1 MIKTLPIAAFA
12 VFAAILPGC
21 SKQAAPTQNTSAG
34 TMTNMAMPTE
44 PRVGK
49 ATGTVTAID
58 EATGKITLDH
68 SQVPELQWPAMK
80 MGFGAKPEQ
89 LKGLAVGD
97 KVVFGFTMTGTNAEI
112 STISKQ

>member
-1 MIKTLPIAAFA
+1 MTKVLTIVALPALLVVA
-12 VFAAILPGC
+12 GC
-21 SKQAAPTQNTSAG
+21 SKPAEQAATPTASNA
-34 TMTNMAMPTE
+34 MANMEMSTASKT
-44 PRVGK
+44 GK

-58 EATGKITLDH
+58 TATGKITLDH
-68 SQVPELQWPAMK
+68 SPVPELQWPAMT

-97 KVVFGFTMTGTNAEI
+97 KVAFEFTMKGTTAEI

>member
-1 MIKTLPIAAFA
+1 MTRTLQIAALA
-12 VFAAILPGC
+12 VLTAILPGC
-21 SKQAAPTQNTSAG
+21 SKQAAPVQEKIADS
-34 TMTNMAMPTE
+34 MTNMAMSTE

-58 EATGKITLDH
+58 DAMGKITLDH
-68 SQVPELQWPAMK
+68 SPVPELQWPAMT

-97 KVVFGFTMTGTNAEI
+97 KVVFEFTTTGTSAEI
-112 STISKQ
+112 SSISKQ

>member
-12 VFAAILPGC
+12 VLAAILPGC

-68 SQVPELQWPAMK
+68 SPVPELQWPAMK

-97 KVVFGFTMTGTNAEI
+97 KVVFEFTMTGTSAEI